1 MRKRSKP
8 RSQGRKVPVIDD
20 KITSLEARIDKRNE
34 RLFEL
39 LFRHD
44 DLVALVWMAFR
55 GDLSRALTYLLLA
68 SSWVYIGWHPTRRI
82 DTEPQTPR
90 PEETPLD
97 AYVLLPAP
105 AANSHSA
112 EEKDVHDRPLNAPFL
127 EPGRNMDQQIINKTP
142 HRRKH
147 SPRRRVN

>member
-1 MRKRSKP
+1 MFSG
-8 RSQGRKVPVIDD
+8 SIGVGTDGW
-20 KITSLEARIDKRNE
+20 
-34 RLFEL
+34 RLGGICL
-39 LFRHD
+39 GL
-44 DLVALVWMAFR
+44 
-55 GDLSRALTYLLLA
+55 LTYLLLA
-68 SSWVYIGWHPTRRI
+68 SSWVYIGWRPTKRV

-105 AANSHSA
+105 AANSRSA

>member
-1 MRKRSKP
+1 
-8 RSQGRKVPVIDD
+8 
-20 KITSLEARIDKRNE
+20 
-34 RLFEL
+34 
-39 LFRHD
+39 
-44 DLVALVWMAFR
+44 MAFR
-55 GDLSRALTYLLLA
+55 GVCLGLLTYLLLA

-105 AANSHSA
+105 AANSRSA
-112 EEKDVHDRPLNAPFL
+112 GEKDVHDRPLNAPFL

-147 SPRRRVN
+147 SPRRRVNQVENILGARPLRHDSVNKPLF

>member
-1 MRKRSKP
+1 MFSG
-8 RSQGRKVPVIDD
+8 SIGVGTDGW
-20 KITSLEARIDKRNE
+20 
-34 RLFEL
+34 RLGGICL
-39 LFRHD
+39 GL
-44 DLVALVWMAFR
+44 
-55 GDLSRALTYLLLA
+55 LTYLLLA

-82 DTEPQTPR
+82 DTERQTPR
-90 PEETPLD
+90 SEETPFD

-105 AANSHSA
+105 AANSRSA